1 MVVRMVVRM
10 VVNVDDVDGLITAPT
25 SLLWPLLL
33 AGDLDDARKPGP
45 KAGNHEVDEGR
56 SFVSIFSR
64 TTAFRHRAGRVI
76 DY

>member
-1 MVVRMVVRM
+1 M

-45 KAGNHEVDEGR
+45 KAEPRGR
-56 SFVSIFSR
+56 RRVGISIDSSR
-64 TTAFRHRAGRVI
+64 SLHSDTEQDV
-76 DY
+76 